1 MSMTDTDHRLELLH
15 QRYANSLRAKGAA
28 LADAWRM
35 FAADPADAACAREL
49 SMQVHR
55 LCGSAAAYGYRRLGE
70 CACAADRLIADE
82 LALPEQAGGDALV
95 RRFATSV
102 QDVLGEL
109 AAASTS
115 GRSASIAARARDLHV
130 VLVED
135 DPAQASLTAAELEAR
150 GCSVRVESNADRLWE
165 TLAQRPCDA
174 VVLDYWLRA
183 ETAAEI
189 ALSLRRE
196 PQFARIALICYSVER
211 DPQILRAVGEAGCD
225 AVVAKDDGVERLLES
240 MRVSIERLAG
250 ACPVAVTT
258 GTS

>member
-1 MSMTDTDHRLELLH
+1 MTDTDHRLELLH
-15 QRYANSLRAKGAA
+15 QRYAHSLRAKGAA

-35 FAADPADAACAREL
+35 FAADPADAACTREL

-70 CACAADRLIADE
+70 CACAADRLIADG
-82 LALPEQAGGDALV
+82 LAAPERAGGDALV

-109 AAASTS
+109 AAASAS
-115 GRSASIAARARDLHV
+115 VRSASIAEDARDLHV

-150 GCSVRVESNADRLWE
+150 GCSVLVQSDADRLWQS
-165 TLAQRPCDA
+165 LARWPCDA

-183 ETAAEI
+183 ETATEI

-211 DPQILRAVGEAGCD
+211 DPQILRAVRQAGCD
-225 AVVAKDDGVERLLES
+225 AVVAKDDGVGRLLES
-240 MRVSIERLAG
+240 MRASIERLVG
-250 ACPVAVTT
+250 ACPVPVST
-258 GTS
+258 GSA